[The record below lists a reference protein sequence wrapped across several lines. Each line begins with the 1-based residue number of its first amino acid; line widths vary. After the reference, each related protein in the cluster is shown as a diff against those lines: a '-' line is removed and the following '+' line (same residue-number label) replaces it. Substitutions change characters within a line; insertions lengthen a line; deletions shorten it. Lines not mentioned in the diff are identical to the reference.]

1 MTTPTADEA
10 RRVAARVDRLA
21 DALQAVG
28 DLTDPRIRRALHVVP
43 RHLFAPDRGWCAP
56 DGPGERQ
63 VIDKRRDSEGWWEAV
78 YSDASIVTQVDDGRG
93 DPAGGVGEAT
103 SSLSA
108 PGAVV
113 AFLELLDLQP
123 GDRILEIG
131 TGTGWT
137 AALLTALG
145 AHVTTVE
152 VDSGLAEQA
161 AARLERHGNGVEVLV
176 QDGAIGAPG
185 RGSFD
190 AVHVTCGV
198 THLPY
203 AWVEQTRP
211 GGRIAAPWMPEWG
224 DGHKLNLTVTGDGLA
239 SGRLVGGADYMM
251 LRAQRG
257 TLRVPSDT
265 SDARETGTRIDP
277 RRVAYESY
285 GADAAI
291 AGLLPDV
298 AGVACDGDRFELVLA
313 DVAGTSWAR
322 CRRTGTAE
330 HQVLQAG
337 PRNLWGEVADAYQR
351 WESWGRPGRGRF
363 GLSVGPGGQV
373 VWLDDPSNV
382 LRR

>member
-1 MTTPTADEA
+1 M
-10 RRVAARVDRLA
+10 
-21 DALQAVG
+21 
-28 DLTDPRIRRALHVVP
+28 
-43 RHLFAPDRGWCAP
+43 
-56 DGPGERQ
+56 
-63 VIDKRRDSEGWWEAV
+63 IDKRRDSEGWWEAV